1 MVGLSIQSHEIPGA
15 KGVSPEH
22 LAVIHAAVVAACGP
36 NARAVSI
43 RELPAHADPAG
54 RSADEGDGTSTALGR
69 WVVRGRQVAT
79 EAHRVRRV
87 TETG

>member
-1 MVGLSIQSHEIPGA
+1 MVGLMITSHEIPGA
-15 KGVSPEH
+15 KGVNPEH

-43 RELPAHADPAG
+43 REVPARIDPADD
-54 RSADEGDGTSTALGR
+54 DEASSTALGR